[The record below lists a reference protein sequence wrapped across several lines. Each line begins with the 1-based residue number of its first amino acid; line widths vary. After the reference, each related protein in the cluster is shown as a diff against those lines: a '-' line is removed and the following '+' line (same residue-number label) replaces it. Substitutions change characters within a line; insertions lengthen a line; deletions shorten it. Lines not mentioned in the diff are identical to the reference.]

1 MPGMRVRSVPNNRV
15 RCWLRTNGSSIGRA
29 GLGGHLTLG
38 DCLPGTSGAI
48 AGSSVGG
55 FPGGRLQRADRG
67 LDLLITRVDK
77 LLVVRMGLPRLLQGE
92 QMFGA
97 PVTLQGLDQGVGA
110 GFDPAIS
117 QRGQAG
123 GVPFTGQDWRRLSPC
138 RLPRSDRRWHGA
150 RGCSSDRT
158 ISACAARFAH
168 AAFTNCIAMPKQGAQ
183 RAHLLGRSKGAAQQS
198 GRVQMAQPLAVG
210 YVALAARC
218 RAHQTSVD
226 QHHLKAACFQDLER
240 WNPVHSRRLHGD
252 GRDLAFREPVRQ
264 RMQIAGER
272 RRSCGSPGWRG
283 LRELRRTPQWRP
295 HPDLLPRDTRPPAA
309 PCVCR
314 CAAACVEP
322 WDTSTIGIQVG
333 RPRREQTAFSL
344 SGWPPPAG
352 VDLTNDSATGLGT
365 KLDYGFAPA
374 GGHQ

>member
-1 MPGMRVRSVPNNRV
+1 
-15 RCWLRTNGSSIGRA
+15 
-29 GLGGHLTLG
+29 
-38 DCLPGTSGAI
+38 
-48 AGSSVGG
+48 
-55 FPGGRLQRADRG
+55 
-67 LDLLITRVDK
+67 
-77 LLVVRMGLPRLLQGE
+77 
-92 QMFGA
+92 MFGA

-123 GVPFTGQDWRRLSPC
+123 GVPFTGQDGVGYRHAGYPGQIGDGMVHVDVHLIVRFLHVQHASRC
-138 RLPRSDRRWHGA
+138 RLHQG
-150 RGCSSDRT
+150 
-158 ISACAARFAH
+158 
-168 AAFTNCIAMPKQGAQ
+168 IAMPKQGAQ

-272 RRSCGSPGWRG
+272 RKVADRRAGAVCANCGVHRSGAHIQTCCLGIHD
-283 LRELRRTPQWRP
+283 LRLRRAFAGAP
-295 HPDLLPRDTRPPAA
+295 LPASSHGIPPL
-309 PCVCR
+309 
-314 CAAACVEP
+314 
-322 WDTSTIGIQVG
+322 SIQVG